1 MSQGPGGGGD
11 SQDREDR
18 PAGAG
23 PASSANGQGGAT
35 DSQESSANG
44 QESRS
49 GGRENGAYGQVNGAE
64 DRGSGEGD
72 GSDSGD
78 GSGHSGSRADGSGDT
93 YDLYQRGLD
102 LLSRGSAAA
111 AAQLLARA
119 NTAEPGSRS
128 VLEALA
134 RAQFDAH
141 RYGDAADSF
150 RQIVEAS
157 PTDDYA
163 QFGLGLALARTGN
176 PRGAAEHLALAVAM
190 RPDLRH
196 YTDALR
202 GVRATL
208 RARREAGLPDQ
219 ISPGERGQATG
230 SGAGSG
236 TGAGLGSAQPGGA
249 GPGSAHG
256 PSTGSSPGGG
266 TGPGPSDGAG
276 PGASPRG
283 SGGPGSGRGSS
294 PGPGLT
300 GTGPT

>member
-23 PASSANGQGGAT
+23 PASSANGPGGAT
-35 DSQESSANG
+35 DSQEGSASG

-49 GGRENGAYGQVNGAE
+49 DSRENGAYGQVNGTE
-64 DRGSGEGD
+64 GGGSGEGGD
-72 GSDSGD
+72 GDGNGRASGQGD
-78 GSGHSGSRADGSGDT
+78 GSGGDT

-141 RYGDAADSF
+141 RYGDAAESF
-150 RQIVEAS
+150 RQIVDAS
-157 PTDDYA
+157 PADDYA

-176 PRGAAEHLALAVAM
+176 PRGAAEHLALAAAM

-196 YTDALR
+196 YADALR

-219 ISPGERGQATG
+219 ISPSERDRTPD
-230 SGAGSG
+230 SG
-236 TGAGLGSAQPGGA
+236 PDA
-249 GPGSAHG
+249 GPG
-256 PSTGSSPGGG
+256 PGQP
-266 TGPGPSDGAG
+266 GPGQP
-276 PGASPRG
+276 
-283 SGGPGSGRGSS
+283 GPGSG
-294 PGPGLT
+294 LA
-300 GTGPT
+300 GTGPA

>member
-23 PASSANGQGGAT
+23 PASSANGPGGAT
-35 DSQESSANG
+35 DSQEGSASG

-49 GGRENGAYGQVNGAE
+49 DSRENGAHGQVNGAE
-64 DRGSGEGD
+64 GRGSGG
-72 GSDSGD
+72 
-78 GSGHSGSRADGSGDT
+78 GSGGDT

-150 RQIVEAS
+150 RQIVDAS
-157 PTDDYA
+157 PADDYA

-176 PRGAAEHLALAVAM
+176 PRGAAEHLALAAAM

-196 YTDALR
+196 YSDALR

-219 ISPGERGQATG
+219 ISPSEQGRA
-230 SGAGSG
+230 AGSG
-236 TGAGLGSAQPGGA
+236 PDAGPDTAPGSGPGSGPAGGSGPGA
-249 GPGSAHG
+249 GPGQ
-256 PSTGSSPGGG
+256 P
-266 TGPGPSDGAG
+266 
-276 PGASPRG
+276 
-283 SGGPGSGRGSS
+283 GPGS
-294 PGPGLT
+294 GLT
-300 GTGPT
+300 GTGPA

>member
-18 PAGAG
+18 SAGAG
-23 PASSANGQGGAT
+23 PGNSANGQGGAT
-35 DSQESSANG
+35 DGQESSANG

-49 GGRENGAYGQVNGAE
+49 GGRENGGYGQVNSAAGEASGAE
-64 DRGSGEGD
+64 GQESAGD
-72 GSDSGD
+72 GSDGGD
-78 GSGHSGSRADGSGDT
+78 RGGGSRGDGSGDT

-150 RQIVEAS
+150 RQIVDAS

-219 ISPGERGQATG
+219 ISPGERGRATD
-230 SGAGSG
+230 S
-236 TGAGLGSAQPGGA
+236 
-249 GPGSAHG
+249 
-256 PSTGSSPGGG
+256 
-266 TGPGPSDGAG
+266 GPGPA
-276 PGASPRG
+276 
-283 SGGPGSGRGSS
+283 
-294 PGPGLT
+294 
-300 GTGPT
+300 